1 MTVEITFRIVTGNH
15 DENLGL
21 ESALEMN
28 APREFIYLKKNKK
41 SGSIQFLSQ
50 TWITSLT
57 AIKMNT
63 KIAQRKVK
71 TEYKSCYLH
80 LPTAPVKLFKV

>member
-28 APREFIYLKKNKK
+28 APREFIYFKKNKK
-41 SGSIQFLSQ
+41 LQPSNGKKILMSNTIEKYVEIVISVKSQNSALRMWFTSSI
-50 TWITSLT
+50 
-57 AIKMNT
+57 
-63 KIAQRKVK
+63 
-71 TEYKSCYLH
+71 
-80 LPTAPVKLFKV
+80 